1 MSWTAKSTELLLQT
15 DDPAG
20 AFTRRWDP
28 IFLRLTGNGPP
39 IKKPIV

>member
-15 DDPAG
+15 DDPGSIYAPLG
-20 AFTRRWDP
+20 S
-28 IFLRLTGNGPP
+28 IFLRLTRNRPP